1 MLGKNNEKVE
11 KTESQK
17 ELCNICGSRYHP
29 SGRARHLR
37 TKKHNDADYINNR
50 IFEIKKIKHRQY
62 LPEFPERRHIET
74 QFFP

>member
-1 MLGKNNEKVE
+1 MLGKINEKVE

-50 IFEIKKIKHRQY
+50 IFEIKKIKHRA
-62 LPEFPERRHIET
+62 EFCRRHHDET
-74 QFFP
+74 QLFL